1 MQGSEFDSEL
11 FDGLACMSEA
21 NWPEAQKILANRLQH
36 ASELPNLRLNLFLLA
51 VAAASGGHSDAANH
65 LWTQAQQAPLNEST
79 SRYLDLD
86 LELTYNDPRQQMLL
100 DLEKAW
106 WNFNGWNKPQPL
118 ALVTEDEPADTI
130 DWVEVLECTLQGKSG
145 DLETKYRR
153 AFEEVNA
160 ETSILWNFLAL
171 AYLQSGNVRN
181 YEEMVG
187 NSPPSPPPDSV
198 PLDLALALEND
209 GLHAALETLEK
220 GHWLTNEVLFQGQSA
235 ETAIIETTDAVEET
249 EWLEQ
254 MEHGFALIDL
264 NQLLDACR
272 AFQLMASRSE
282 ERDRQLLSLNALC
295 LAFFK
300 LGDYTQ
306 AETVYSEF
314 QNILTQFPVDPNSD
328 LALRYRG
335 WLESVGADQEDSLFF
350 SPFGTKSDWTG
361 GEALHQEVDFWTAL
375 SDVLNQLASSDF
387 NAAKRGLQSLEASLT
402 QEQDNEKYLVALGF
416 LISAVL
422 AGDHFAVQEFEVEVD
437 NLRHSVLFQG
447 DDLNNAVDTF
457 RWAGFEI
464 AAQRIQGE
472 GNGRPS
478 AVNPWQDLV
487 KEETA
492 DSSFGS
498 YQEEPEFPMAID

>member
-1 MQGSEFDSEL
+1 
-11 FDGLACMSEA
+11 MSEA
-21 NWPEAQKILANRLQH
+21 NWPEAQKVLANRLQH
-36 ASELPNLRLNLFLLA
+36 ASDLPNLRLNLFLLA
-51 VAAASGGHSDAANH
+51 VSAASSGHQDTANH
-65 LWTQAQQAPLNEST
+65 LWAQAQQAPLDET
-79 SRYLDLD
+79 VSRYLDLD

-106 WNFNGWNKPQPL
+106 WSFNGWNKPQPL
-118 ALVTEDEPADTI
+118 ALVTEEEPTDSI
-130 DWVEVLECTLQGKSG
+130 DWVEVLECTLQGRSG
-145 DLETKYRR
+145 ELETKYRR

-181 YEEMVG
+181 YEEMVS
-187 NSPPSPPPDSV
+187 NSPPTPSPDSV
-198 PLDLALALEND
+198 PVDLALALEND
-209 GLHAALETLEK
+209 GLHAALETLDK

-235 ETAIIETTDAVEET
+235 ETAIMETTDAVDEA

-254 MEHGFALIDL
+254 MENGFALVDL

-272 AFQLMASRSE
+272 VFQLMASRAE
-282 ERDRQLLSLNALC
+282 ERDRQLLSLNALS

-314 QNILTQFPVDPNSD
+314 QNILSQFPVDPGSE
-328 LALRYRG
+328 LALRYQG
-335 WLESVGADQEDSLFF
+335 WLESVSASQEGSIFF

-361 GEALHQEVDFWTAL
+361 GETLHSEVDFWTAL
-375 SDVLNQLASSDF
+375 GEVLNLLSGSDF
-387 NAAKRGLQSLEASLT
+387 NGAKRALQSIEGGLSED
-402 QEQDNEKYLVALGF
+402 QFNEKYLVCLGF
-416 LISAVL
+416 LTSAVM

-437 NLRHSVLFQG
+437 NLRHHVHLQG
-447 DDLNNAVDTF
+447 EELDIAVDTF

-464 AAQRIQGE
+464 VAERLKGQ
-472 GNGRPS
+472 GNGKPS
-478 AVNPWQDLV
+478 SISPWQDLV

-492 DSSFGS
+492 DDSFGS
-498 YQEEPEFPMAID
+498 FQAEAEFPMAVD